1 MTEAY
6 ILPLNTTEATL
17 EVVGGKGRSLAEMA
31 NAGFDVPGGFYL
43 TTTAYRNFIE
53 ANDLQAKIIELARP
67 EIGEYTLSFDAAS
80 ESIQAL
86 IGKPDLSEEMKTEL
100 LQSYAA
106 LDGENLAV
114 AVRSS
119 ANAED
124 LPNLSFAGQQ
134 DTYLNI
140 RGEDALIEAIRNCW
154 ASLWTARA
162 ISYRHEMGIEQDA
175 VAMAVVVQLMV
186 PSDVS
191 GILFTA
197 NPLTGERSEIII
209 NASFGLGEA
218 VVGGHVTPDTY
229 IVDRE
234 TLTAKETTIGAK
246 EQKIVSDGD
255 QGTRLEDI
263 SDRER
268 GQSSLSEDGLKQLT
282 TVALEVEKQYDNIPQ
297 DIEWGISGGRL
308 FLLQSRP
315 ITSLPPQPIEVSWE
329 PRPPAVI
336 LSRRQIMENIS
347 DPCTPLFEELYLGE
361 ALETSLDGTKTSSYM
376 VGGGPMFVTLNG
388 YGYQRVDHPFV
399 LEARE
404 KRLAGKRQNAE
415 TDAPETEMD
424 AEARKKDA
432 EKIAEE
438 TLSKFMAH
446 HLKSN
451 AEMAGPDL
459 ELFLADLSPE
469 DRKAFDL
476 WSENSGLE
484 HVADAVTTPE
494 SKNPNHRATFASYNR
509 TQINEIQVRG
519 FYDEAKPS
527 ITAASEKW
535 RKVNPK
541 TASDEELLR
550 GIHETAIAGG
560 AYWVGSNWVRGGC
573 SASGVSRAT
582 DEQLNA
588 FLKDALPDHHFTSG
602 QFLSGFASKTMEM
615 NEQLFEIAKKI
626 RVDDALSEL
635 VIITP
640 ATRMIK
646 ALGAHPDG
654 KPIIEAID
662 EYLGIYG
669 HLGYNLDFAEPL
681 PLEDPSGLLSMLKTM
696 ISNRDYHPKNHEM
709 EAKTKRE
716 KAMDEIVQLLEGLQ
730 YWQFRFRFWFTSRF
744 YYLRE
749 EVMYYLYL
757 AWPPLRALALE
768 LGERLTDAGTLSERD
783 HVFYLMTDEL
793 KKAIEARKGGTS
805 VLEYKQLAA
814 ERFELREARKHLRPP
829 GTLPLDALEDPSLRF
844 KTVEA
849 VNDPNSDT
857 MMGAPVSPGTVT
869 APASVIESPAE
880 FDKMRPGSILVCV
893 MTNPAWT
900 SLFAHATGLVT
911 DIGGV
916 ISHGSIVAREY
927 GIPAVVGTGDSTQ
940 RIKHGQ
946 MISVDGDAGTVELHE
961 NE

>member
-1 MTEAY
+1 MTDKN
-6 ILPLNTTEATL
+6 ILPLDAKDVTL
-17 EVVGGKGRSLAEMA
+17 EMVGGKGRSLAKMA

-43 TTTAYRNFIE
+43 TTTAYRSFIE
-53 ANDLQAKIIELARP
+53 ANGLQAKIIELARP

-86 IGKPDLSEEMKTEL
+86 IGRPELSDEMKNEL
-100 LQSYAA
+100 RQAYAA
-106 LDGENLAV
+106 LDGENPAV

-124 LPNLSFAGQQ
+124 LPELSFAGQQ

-140 RGEDALIEAIRNCW
+140 RGEDALIGAVRDCW
-154 ASLWTARA
+154 ASLWTPRA

-175 VAMAVVVQLMV
+175 VAMAVVIQLMV

-197 NPLTGERSEIII
+197 NPVTGERSEIII

-218 VVGGHVTPDTY
+218 IVGGHVTPDTY
-229 IVDRE
+229 VVDRE

-263 SDRER
+263 SESDR
-268 GQSSLSEDGLKQLT
+268 GQSSLSEDAMKQLA
-282 TVALEVEKQYDNIPQ
+282 TVALEIETQYDNIPQ
-297 DIEWGISGGRL
+297 DIEWGISDGKL

-336 LSRRQIMENIS
+336 LVRRQIMENIS

-361 ALETSLDGTKTSSYM
+361 AMETSLDGTKTTSYM

-388 YGYQRVDHPFV
+388 YGYQRMDHPFV
-399 LEARE
+399 LEARK
-404 KRLAGKRQNAE
+404 KRLARKRQDAE
-415 TDAPETEMD
+415 TDAPETEME

-432 EKIAEE
+432 EKSDEDA
-438 TLSKFMAH
+438 LSKFMAYQ
-446 HLKSN
+446 KSN

-469 DRKAFDL
+469 DRKAFDD
-476 WSENSGLE
+476 WAENSGLE
-484 HVADAVTTPE
+484 DVAAALTTPE
-494 SKNPNHRATFASYNR
+494 SKEPNHRSVYQAYNR
-509 TQINEIQVRG
+509 TQTNEIQVKG
-519 FYDEAKPS
+519 LYDEAKPF
-527 ITAASEKW
+527 ITAVVEKW
-535 RKVNPK
+535 RKVDPK
-541 TASDEELLR
+541 TASDEELFE
-550 GIHETAIAGG
+550 GIRETAIAGG
-560 AYWVGSNWVRGGC
+560 SYWVGTGWIRGGC

-602 QFLSGFASKTMEM
+602 RFLSGFESKTMEM
-615 NEQLFEIAKKI
+615 NDHLFEIAKKF
-626 RVDDALSEL
+626 RVHEALAEL
-635 VIITP
+635 AVITP
-640 ATRMIK
+640 ATRMMK
-646 ALGAHPDG
+646 ALAAHPDG

-662 EYLGIYG
+662 EYLGLYG

-681 PLEDPSGLLSMLKTM
+681 PLDDPSGLLSTLKTM
-696 ISNRDYHPKNHEM
+696 ISNRDYDPKNHEM
-709 EAKTKRE
+709 EAKKKRE
-716 KAMDEIVQLLEGLQ
+716 KAMEEILTLLEGLQ
-730 YWQFRFRFWFTSRF
+730 YWQFRFRLWFASRF

-749 EVMYYLYL
+749 EVMYYLYM
-757 AWPPLRALALE
+757 AWPALRALALE
-768 LGERLTDAGTLSERD
+768 LGQRLTDAGTISERD
-783 HVFYLMTDEL
+783 HVFYLLTDEL
-793 KKAIEARKGGTS
+793 KKAIEARKENKA
-805 VLEYKQLAA
+805 VPEYKQLAA
-814 ERFELREARKHLRPP
+814 ERFELREARKRLRPP
-829 GTLPLDALEDPSLRF
+829 GTVPPDALEDPALKY

-857 MMGAPVSPGTVT
+857 MMGAPVSPGTIT

-900 SLFAHATGLVT
+900 SLFAHAAGLVT
-911 DIGGV
+911 DIGGI

-927 GIPAVVGTGDSTQ
+927 GIPAVVGTGTATQ

-946 MISVDGDAGTVELHE
+946 MITLDGDAGTVELHE
-961 NE
+961 DK